1 MSKKLREGVI
11 DENLIKK
18 INNLLPENTKTPSN
32 SNSNSKPKPKPKS
45 KSKEYLVHT
54 TYTCSECKTHNT
66 DFKITKN
73 KIQQVCKCTTR
84 EHFLPEKIVSKL

>member
-1 MSKKLREGVI
+1 MVKNDVTFNVKSIEL
-11 DENLIKK
+11 
-18 INNLLPENTKTPSN
+18 
-32 SNSNSKPKPKPKS
+32 SKPKPKT

-54 TYTCSECKTHNT
+54 TYMCSQCKTHNT